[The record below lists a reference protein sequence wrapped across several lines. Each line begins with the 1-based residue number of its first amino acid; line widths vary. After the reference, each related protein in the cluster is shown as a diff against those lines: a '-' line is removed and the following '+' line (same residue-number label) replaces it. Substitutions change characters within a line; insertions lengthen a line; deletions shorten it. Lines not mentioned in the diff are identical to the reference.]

1 MSPFMGMEQRYLWR
15 VAAPGATLAVHI
27 ESRRAWSGSRFD
39 ATLALRRTPL
49 TRGGLARVT
58 ARYPAATLRVLAL
71 IYGHALALK
80 LKGVPLHPRP
90 QAPA

>member
-1 MSPFMGMEQRYLWR
+1 MEQRYLLAR
-15 VAAPGATLAVHI
+15 RPRPAATLSVHI
-27 ESRRAWSGSRFD
+27 ESRERERRAFD
-39 ATLALRRTPL
+39 ATLALRRSPL
-49 TRGGLARVT
+49 TRGSLAGVT

-90 QAPA
+90 QVPA